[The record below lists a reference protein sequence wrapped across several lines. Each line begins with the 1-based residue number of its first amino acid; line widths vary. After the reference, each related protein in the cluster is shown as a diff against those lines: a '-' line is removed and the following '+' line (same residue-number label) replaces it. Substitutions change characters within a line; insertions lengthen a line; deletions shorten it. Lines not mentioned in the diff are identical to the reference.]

1 MNEKQL
7 NQDMTQRRALGSS
20 NMELWKQVAQ
30 TNPDVTK
37 AVSMRGGFTAICPQS
52 QIKRATEV
60 LGIYGIGWGVD
71 FKSEEYIRNGSGE
84 IIEYVYRGQLWFM
97 WGAYGDDGK
106 GLGQIS
112 CSASMKYKP
121 GDDVQIKC
129 ETHARSKALSKL
141 GFNSDVYEGLFDDHE
156 YIDRIRQEKVDQ
168 PVIMPHEIEEHQLSL
183 EHLRMTCRQ
192 HKIATAKIEQFM
204 GQWMT
209 KYDVSNIEELTA
221 EQVNECAFQLD
232 KLYKNGE
239 E

>member
-7 NQDMTQRRALGSS
+7 KDMTQTRASDNS
-20 NMELWKQVAQ
+20 NMELWQQVCQ

-60 LGIYGIGWGVD
+60 LGVYGIGWAVD
-71 FKSEEYIRNGSGE
+71 FKSEEYIRNAAGE
-84 IIEYVYRGQLWFM
+84 IIEYTYRGQLWFM
-97 WGAYGDDGK
+97 HDD

-156 YIDRIRQEKVDQ
+156 YIKSIREEQQQ
-168 PVIMPHEIEEHQLSL
+168 PAIMPHEIEEHQLSL

-192 HKIATAKIEQFM
+192 HKIATAKIKQFM
-204 GQWMT
+204 KQWTT
-209 KYDVSNIEELTA
+209 KYNASDIEELTA
-221 EQVNECAFQLD
+221 EQVNECAFELD